1 MTKER
6 IILIVWCVLT
16 CHMLTMAQ
24 IKNDGFYRV
33 RNYGS
38 DRYIFIADKFG
49 SYDMKRDIGDF
60 GALEL
65 WNNKDVVSN
74 VSSIIY
80 ISNKGANAYDLQGQG
95 TGIYKLISRY
105 VNVYETTS
113 GVYKGTYQVYATES
127 GVTKYLTDNETSDVP
142 DGILGTS
149 GTGAYRQWE
158 VLPVSPESEDNY
170 FGITPNVQVG
180 EKYYYPMFAS
190 FSFEMLGEGMKAYVV
205 KSQEGYFYL
214 HEITGTIPEGTP
226 VIIEC
231 TSPNASDNR
240 INLLKTNLT
249 PDKDNCL
256 SGTYFCCPKRETL
269 DQNTYDKNWYPG
281 IAYDASTMRTLG
293 ITKDGKLGLVDNQ
306 NNLVYFKKTNKY
318 YLPANQAY
326 LTCSATAAGE
336 FVLYQEGDVPSAVER
351 MKATSTKPSQC
362 TDLSGRILKEEPARG
377 LFIRDGKLQLKR

>member
-6 IILIVWCVLT
+6 FFLLAWFVLAGHILS
-16 CHMLTMAQ
+16 MAQ
-24 IKNDGFYRV
+24 ITSDGFYRV

-38 DRYIFIADKFG
+38 ERYIFIADKFG
-49 SYDMKRDIGDF
+49 SYDMKRDVGDF

-65 WNNKDVVSN
+65 WRDKDVISD

-80 ISNKGANAYDLQGQG
+80 ISNKGGNSYDLQGQG

-142 DGILGTS
+142 DGTLGTS
-149 GTGAYRQWE
+149 GTGAWRQWE
-158 VLPVSPESEDNY
+158 VLPVSSESEDNY

-180 EKYYYPMFAS
+180 DKYYYPMYAS
-190 FSFEMLGEGMKAYVV
+190 FSFDMLGEGMKAYVV
-205 KSQEGYFYL
+205 RTKDGYFYR

-231 TSPNASDNR
+231 TSPLASDNR

-249 PDKDNCL
+249 PDNDNCL
-256 SGTYFCCPKRETL
+256 TGTYFCCPKRETL
-269 DQNTYDKNWYPG
+269 DQNSYDANWYPG
-281 IAYDASTMRTLG
+281 IAYDATTMRTLG
-293 ITKDGKLGLVDNQ
+293 ITKEGRLGLVDNQ
-306 NNLVYFKKTNKY
+306 DNLVYFKRTNKY

-326 LTCSATAAGE
+326 LTCSAPADTEFTLYDEGE
-336 FVLYQEGDVPSAVER
+336 TPAAVEHV
-351 MKATSTKPSQC
+351 KANNAATSTC
-362 TDLSGRILKEEPARG
+362 YDLSGRMLKEEPARG
-377 LFIRDGKLQLKR
+377 LFIRDGKIILK